1 MTMDVSDNASAVA
14 TRAGEE
20 LLASSQ
26 GPGTWG
32 GFVGRLVLSLL
43 HLVSSIL
50 YWAIRLATITVP
62 TLLFSVFSTSW
73 TVTMN
78 ATTL

>member
-1 MTMDVSDNASAVA
+1 MTMDVHNDASAVA
-14 TRAGEE
+14 TRAGQE
-20 LLASSQ
+20 LLASS
-26 GPGTWG
+26 PEAGTWS

-43 HLVSSIL
+43 HLVSSVL
-50 YWAIRLATITVP
+50 YWAIRLTTITIP

>member
-1 MTMDVSDNASAVA
+1 MTMDVHDNASAAA

-20 LLASSQ
+20 LLAPTRE
-26 GPGTWG
+26 PGTWS

-50 YWAIRLATITVP
+50 YWVVRLTTITVP